1 MRNSIPEARLKEA
14 FQICQE
20 GIMSGHR
27 GVNDTLDKFQKT
39 FFVLCTWDKIRR
51 LVERCDICLTKER
64 SIKPMMGPHVPST
77 VGNVWEIVYEIV
89 SVFDIDSL
97 WDCAQ
102 CLALIVKSCT
112 WIDTGLRDSNGVGRL
127 LHRYRVRDLGLLY
140 AGYKI

>member
-1 MRNSIPEARLKEA
+1 MKYIEINFQTRVFLPVRVKPFFASLDNL
-14 FQICQE
+14 QICQE
-20 GIMSGHR
+20 GIMYGHR

-97 WDCAQ
+97 
-102 CLALIVKSCT
+102 
-112 WIDTGLRDSNGVGRL
+112 
-127 LHRYRVRDLGLLY
+127 
-140 AGYKI
+140 